1 MIRHCTDPSRECS
14 RADVGRGYA
23 PDVPCPGV
31 QRRRGRSPGLRPFA
45 LFAGR
50 IRNPLLAFALLLAA
64 AAPAANAV
72 VLTGEVRSTEAQT
85 LITPQSNSSP
95 VVIRFFVPEGQAVK
109 EGDVVLRI
117 DPGQSASMIPDLEA
131 RIEQTRVRGEKEVA
145 ELEVQALDAEL
156 ALVDAEAQLAAARI
170 DAKIPKGLIAD
181 LDYDRHQGELD
192 RATREAAL
200 KRRQLAEAREAA
212 SRRRQDARLEVD
224 KLAIQRD
231 YHALM
236 VKTSEVRADRDGYV
250 VHGFNNNW
258 IGGRID
264 EGSSTMPGS
273 RAGEVVSGSGTSV
286 RAWALEPDRRGLQ
299 VGQPVELSFDAI
311 PGSRVEGRIAAISGA
326 PDRRPEWGN
335 GRYFMIDV
343 DFEAGGLKLLPGM
356 SARVIARPPVDA
368 AGAGR

>member
-1 MIRHCTDPSRECS
+1 MTRHSTDLP
-14 RADVGRGYA
+14 RAWV
-23 PDVPCPGV
+23 
-31 QRRRGRSPGLRPFA
+31 L
-45 LFAGR
+45 
-50 IRNPLLAFALLLAA
+50 ALLLAA
-64 AAPAANAV
+64 TPAAQAV
-72 VLTGEVRSTEAQT
+72 VLTGEVRSTESQT

-109 EGDVVLRI
+109 KGDVVLRI

-131 RIEQTRVRGEKEVA
+131 RIDQTRVRGEKEVA
-145 ELEVQALDAEL
+145 ELEVKALDAEL
-156 ALVDAEAQLAAARI
+156 ALVDAEAQLATARI

-181 LDYDRHQGELD
+181 LDYDRYQGELD

-200 KRRQLAEAREAA
+200 KRRQLAEAREAV
-212 SRRRQDARLEVD
+212 SRRKHDAQLEVE

-311 PGSRVEGRIAAISGA
+311 PGSRIEGRIAGISGA
-326 PDRRPEWGN
+326 PDRRPEWGD
-335 GRYFMIDV
+335 GRYFLVDI
-343 DFEAGGLKLLPGM
+343 DFEAKGLKLLPGM
-356 SARVIARPPVDA
+356 SVRAIVRPATDRADTGA
-368 AGAGR
+368 AP